1 MLKIMKA
8 LLVAFTLMFAGSARA
23 DGPAVV
29 EVVDTLAPS
38 NALNVVTYAAPR
50 AVPIAELGLD
60 ALSSGAAIMVA
71 DEIRIF
77 ASRDA
82 MDASPKARLW
92 RNAREGN
99 RWWYQTGGA
108 GSAEAHVVQPGEVVV
123 VVTRASTRP
132 IAWKNP
138 LAP

>member
-1 MLKIMKA
+1 MKSLLSA
-8 LLVAFTLMFAGSARA
+8 LCLSLGVTLAQAA
-23 DGPAVV
+23 APALV

-38 NALNVVTYAAPR
+38 NALNVVTYSAPR
-50 AVPIAELGLD
+50 AVSIAELGLD
-60 ALSSGAAIMVA
+60 ALHAGVAIMVA

-99 RWWYQTGGA
+99 RWWYQTGGV
-108 GSAEAHVVQPGEVVV
+108 GSAEGHVVQPGEVIV
-123 VVTRASTRP
+123 VVTRASTQP

-138 LAP
+138 LSP